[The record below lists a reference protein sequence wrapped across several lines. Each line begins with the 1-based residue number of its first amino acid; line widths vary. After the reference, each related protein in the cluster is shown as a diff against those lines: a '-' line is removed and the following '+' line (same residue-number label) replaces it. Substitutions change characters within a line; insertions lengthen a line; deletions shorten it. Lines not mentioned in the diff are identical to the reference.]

1 MTLPT
6 RPLGLNGPPVSA
18 IGLGAM
24 SIGGAYGQ
32 KNTLEE
38 RLSFFDRAY
47 EIGERFW
54 DTADVYLDAEDTIGK
69 WFQRSGKRDGVF
81 LATKF
86 GLDYSTM
93 KEVVRSDPEYVV
105 QACERSLE
113 RLGVECIDLY
123 YWFVG
128 PGVMW
133 GNYAD
138 GVIVIAL
145 I

>member
-1 MTLPT
+1 
-6 RPLGLNGPPVSA
+6 
-18 IGLGAM
+18 
-24 SIGGAYGQ
+24 
-32 KNTLEE
+32 
-38 RLSFFDRAY
+38 
-47 EIGERFW
+47 
-54 DTADVYLDAEDTIGK
+54 
-69 WFQRSGKRDGVF
+69 VF

-86 GLDYSTM
+86 WLDYSTM